1 MSYAIIVLGYTIL
14 SAKINKKNESAK
26 RFAQKRQKK
35 KGKKF
40 EQLVNYG
47 CLYRKRIKKMSGVS
61 PCHNL
66 FISASTT

>member
-35 KGKKF
+35 REKS
-40 EQLVNYG
+40 LSS
-47 CLYRKRIKKMSGVS
+47 L
-61 PCHNL
+61 
-66 FISASTT
+66 